1 MLSVGI
7 VGASFSGIAL
17 ALALQKDG
25 DENVK
30 VVLLEERS
38 GAHVGSIVGDL
49 HLPSGRNSLAQLG
62 LEYLWADLTKR
73 SFSGRSNHVT
83 QKGFQTALRE
93 KASKWIRYNHEVV
106 GIKRDVEGRL
116 LCQISEQEDLL
127 GPFDVIA
134 GADGVR
140 SQFRRRHGEIGEKVA
155 LIGDARWVKDQWWD
169 LGFARVTRGA
179 DMALRDGI
187 DLAQLLLRQ
196 TQQLQGTSS
205 ALDLGRFSAAA
216 KQGDIAMR
224 RIVTFLVVV
233 LCIAIQ
239 RMIFFSP

>member
-17 ALALQKDG
+17 ALALQKHG
-25 DENVK
+25 DENIK

-49 HLPSGRNSLAQLG
+49 HLPSGRNSLTQLG
-62 LEYLWADLTKR
+62 LEDMWADLTKR

-83 QKGFQTALRE
+83 QKAFQTALRD
-93 KASKWIRYNHEVV
+93 KASKWIRYNHQIV
-106 GIKRDVEGRL
+106 GIQRDVEGRL
-116 LCQISEQEDLL
+116 LCQISKQEDLI
-127 GPFDVIA
+127 GPFDVIV

-140 SQFRRRHGEIGEKVA
+140 SQFRRRRPEFGENVA
-155 LIGDARWVKDQWWD
+155 LVGDARWVQDQWWD

-179 DMALRDGI
+179 DMAIRDGI

-196 TQQLQGTSS
+196 HQELQGS

-224 RIVTFLVVV
+224 RVVTFLVVV

-239 RMIFFSP
+239 KVHFSSF

>member
-1 MLSVGI
+1 
-7 VGASFSGIAL
+7 
-17 ALALQKDG
+17 
-25 DENVK
+25 
-30 VVLLEERS
+30 
-38 GAHVGSIVGDL
+38 
-49 HLPSGRNSLAQLG
+49 
-62 LEYLWADLTKR
+62 
-73 SFSGRSNHVT
+73 
-83 QKGFQTALRE
+83 
-93 KASKWIRYNHEVV
+93 
-106 GIKRDVEGRL
+106 
-116 LCQISEQEDLL
+116 
-127 GPFDVIA
+127 
-134 GADGVR
+134 
-140 SQFRRRHGEIGEKVA
+140 
-155 LIGDARWVKDQWWD
+155 

>member
-62 LEYLWADLTKR
+62 LEHLWEDLTKR

-83 QKGFQTALRE
+83 QKAFQTALRE
-93 KASKWIRYNHEVV
+93 KASKLIRYNHQVV
-106 GIKRDVEGRL
+106 GIQRDVEGRL

-134 GADGVR
+134 GADGVK
-140 SQFRRRHGEIGEKVA
+140 SQFRRRHHHREIGRKVA
-155 LIGDARWVKDQWWD
+155 LIGDARWVQDQWWD

-187 DLAQLLLRQ
+187 DLAQLLLRH
-196 TQQLQGTSS
+196 TQQLQGTR

-216 KQGDIAMR
+216 KQGDIAKR
-224 RIVTFLVVV
+224 QIVTCLVVV
-233 LCIAIQ
+233 LCITIQ
-239 RMIFFSP
+239 WMLFH

>member
-25 DENVK
+25 DENVT
-30 VVLLEERS
+30 VVLFEERS
-38 GAHVGSIVGDL
+38 GANDGSIVGDL
-49 HLPSGRNSLAQLG
+49 HLPSGRNSLTQLA
-62 LEYLWADLTKR
+62 LEHMWADLTKH
-73 SFSGRSNHVT
+73 SFSGRINHVA
-83 QKGFQTALRE
+83 QKAFQTALRD
-93 KASKWIRYNHEVV
+93 KASKWIRYDHHVV
-106 GIKRDVEGRL
+106 GIQRDVEGRL
-116 LCQISEQEDLL
+116 LCQIGEHEDLL
-127 GPFDVIA
+127 GPFDVIV

-140 SQFRRRHGEIGEKVA
+140 SQFRRRHREIGEKVA
-155 LIGDARWVKDQWWD
+155 LIGDARWVQDQWWD

-196 TQQLQGTSS
+196 GQQLQGS
-205 ALDLGRFSAAA
+205 ALDLGRFSAAS

-224 RIVTFLVVV
+224 RIVTFLVVF
-233 LCIAIQ
+233 LCIAMQ
-239 RMIFFSP
+239 RMLCSSP